1 MKEEYKSALDQ
12 IRKKYDEIVDK
23 LSQVEITSDYE
34 ICQEYS
40 KEKARYEG
48 AVNMANSLRDKES
61 ELKGIIEMLSQSN
74 VAQEMRDLAEEE
86 KERLNL
92 EIDAINIKL
101 EKLILDTFIFPEAYK
116 NIIFEI
122 RAGTGGDEAGLFV
135 ADLYKMYSRFAQK
148 NNWKLE
154 VMDSNPTSLGGFKE
168 LIFSIS
174 GRDIYQYMKYESGV
188 HRVQRVP
195 STETGGRI
203 HTSAVSVVIL
213 PEPEEVEV
221 KIDTKDLKI
230 DTYRASGAGGQ
241 HVNVTDSAV
250 RITHLPSGIVVS
262 CQDERSQIK
271 NRQKAMRILKARLL
285 DFQIRTQERERDE
298 KRRISVGTGDR
309 SEKIRTY
316 NFPDNRVTDHRI
328 NLTLYKLE
336 GILNGDLDEVVESL
350 MIEERKKML
359 RELKFKKRK
368 DESG

>member
-1 MKEEYKSALDQ
+1 MKEEYRSALDQ
-12 IRKKYDEIVDK
+12 IRQKYDEIVSK
-23 LSQVEITSDYE
+23 LSQIEIASDYG
-34 ICQEYS
+34 ICQEYA
-40 KEKARYEG
+40 KERARYENVV
-48 AVNMANSLRDKES
+48 AAAKLLEEKEL
-61 ELKGIIEMLSQSN
+61 ELKGITEMLDQSG
-74 VAQEMRDLAEEE
+74 VAQDMKELAGEER
-86 KERLNL
+86 ERLSA
-92 EIDAINIKL
+92 EIDGINVKI
-101 EKLILDTFIFPEAYK
+101 ERLILDTFIPSEAYK

-148 NNWKLE
+148 QNWRLE
-154 VMDSNPTSLGGFKE
+154 VMDSSPTPLGGFKE

-174 GRDIYQYMKYESGV
+174 GRDVYQHMKYESGV

-203 HTSAVSVVIL
+203 HTSAVSVVVL

-221 KIDTKDLKI
+221 KIDTKDLKV

-250 RITHLPSGIVVS
+250 RITHLPSGIVVA

-298 KRRISVGTGDR
+298 KRRVSVGTGDR

-336 GILNGDLDEVVESL
+336 GILNGDIDEVVESL
-350 MIEERKKML
+350 TIEERKEMFK
-359 RELKFKKRK
+359 KFKLKGNI

>member
-12 IRKKYDEIVDK
+12 IRQKYDEILSK
-23 LSQVEITSDYE
+23 LSQVEISSNYE
-34 ICQEYS
+34 ICQEYA
-40 KEKARYEG
+40 KERARYDNVVVAAE
-48 AVNMANSLRDKES
+48 LLEDREL
-61 ELKGIIEMLSQSN
+61 ELKGITEMLNQN
-74 VAQEMRDLAEEE
+74 GVAQDMKELAEEE
-86 KERLNL
+86 RERISTEIEGINVKLERL
-92 EIDAINIKL
+92 
-101 EKLILDTFIFPEAYK
+101 ILNTFISPEVYK

-122 RAGTGGDEAGLFV
+122 RAGTGGNEAGLFV

-148 NNWKLE
+148 QGWRLE

-174 GRDIYQYMKYESGV
+174 GRDVYQYMKYESGV

-195 STETGGRI
+195 LTETGGRI
-203 HTSAVSVVIL
+203 HTSAVSVVVL

-250 RITHLPSGIVVS
+250 RITHLPSGIVVA

-298 KRRISVGTGDR
+298 KRRVSVGTGDR

-336 GILNGDLDEVVESL
+336 GILNGDLDEIVESL

-359 RELKFKKRK
+359 KKLKFKGSI

>member
-1 MKEEYKSALDQ
+1 MKEEYNSALEQ
-12 IRKKYDEIVDK
+12 IRQKYDEIIAK
-23 LSQVEITSDYE
+23 LSQVEISSDYE
-34 ICQEYS
+34 VCQEYA
-40 KEKARYEG
+40 KEKSRYESVVLT
-48 AVNMANSLRDKES
+48 AKSLEEKEL
-61 ELKGIIEMLSQSN
+61 ELKGITGILNQSG
-74 VAQEMRDLAEEE
+74 VAQDMKDLAEEE
-86 KERLNL
+86 RGRLNI
-92 EIDAINIKL
+92 EIEDISLKL
-101 EKLILDTFIFPEAYK
+101 EKLILDTFISTEVYK

-148 NNWKLE
+148 KNWKLE
-154 VMDSNPTSLGGFKE
+154 IMDSNPTSLGGFKE

-174 GRDIYQYMKYESGV
+174 GRDVYQYMKYESGV

-203 HTSAVSVVIL
+203 HTSAVSVVVL
-213 PEPEEVEV
+213 PEPEEVEI

-250 RITHLPSGIVVS
+250 RITHLPSGIIVA

-285 DFQIRTQERERDE
+285 DFQIRTQEKERDK
-298 KRRISVGTGDR
+298 KRRTSVGTGDR

-316 NFPDNRVTDHRI
+316 NFPDARVTDHRI

-336 GILNGDLDEVVESL
+336 IILNGDLDLVVEPL
-350 MIEERKKML
+350 MVEERKNML
-359 RELKFKKRK
+359 KALKFKGSI
-368 DESG
+368 DESN